1 MKTLSL
7 ALSLLALLVVPGGA
21 MADNRLALAG
31 GELGNDAYYTYA
43 GLVLP
48 GPGNDSGRGLLQ
60 RYWVDA
66 FGYEYDSASER
77 IEASA
82 YGLEA
87 ALGYGTSN
95 EKGWAS
101 AFVGLRYTD
110 TDLTPDDTAA
120 RARGS
125 QLGFKVDLQGEREIA
140 TGWRGNVILSFA
152 NKQRAYWTRA
162 RLMRA
167 LSARQSLGA
176 EFVAG
181 GNDESRS
188 RAVGAVFS
196 FQPGQSPWFV
206 GLKAGYRD
214 DSDQSGAYGGI
225 ELGYSF

>member
-1 MKTLSL
+1 MKSRNLLLFLVVAL
-7 ALSLLALLVVPGGA
+7 ALPCGA
-21 MADNRLALAG
+21 VAENRLALLG
-31 GELGNDAYYTYA
+31 GDLGNDAYYSYA
-43 GLVLP
+43 GLMLP

-66 FGYEYDSASER
+66 FGYEYDSASQR

-87 ALGYGTSN
+87 ALGYGASN

-101 AFVGLRYTD
+101 GFIGLRYTD
-110 TDLTPDDTAA
+110 TDLTPDDTSAS
-120 RARGS
+120 ARGS

-140 TGWRGNVILSFA
+140 TGWRGNLILSFA

-167 LSARQSLGA
+167 LTSRQSLGV
-176 EFVAG
+176 EVVAG

-188 RAVGAVFS
+188 RGGGAVYT
-196 FQPGQSPWFV
+196 FQPGQSAWSV

>member
-1 MKTLSL
+1 MRPRK
-7 ALSLLALLVVPGGA
+7 LVVYIVGA
-21 MADNRLALAG
+21 LAFPAGAIADNRLALVG

-43 GLVLP
+43 GIVLP
-48 GPGNDSGRGLLQ
+48 GPGNDSGRGLFQ

-95 EKGWAS
+95 DKGWAS
-101 AFVGLRYTD
+101 ASLGLRYTD

-120 RARGS
+120 SARGS
-125 QLGFKVDLQGEREIA
+125 QLGFKLDLQGERQIA
-140 TGWRGNVILSFA
+140 TGWRGNLILSLA

-167 LSARQSLGA
+167 LSSRQSLGA

-188 RAVGAVFS
+188 RGVGAVFS
-196 FQPGQSPWFV
+196 FQPAESAWLV